1 VIKNALFD
9 VYIFCKQVPML
20 NLLSAASQ
28 RSNTLIPDLPKVQAA
43 LALWAENYAVPAL
56 LKLLMVVLIWFVGG
70 YVVKALVRLSERALH
85 LRSTDPTVVRY
96 SSNFLS
102 VAMRI
107 GLALGLLGYLG
118 FETSS
123 FAALIAAAGV
133 AIGAAWAG
141 LLSNFAA
148 GIFLIALRPFKVGDQ
163 VAAAGISG
171 EVKEIGLFGT
181 KFDTGDGVRVTVGNS
196 KIFAD
201 NISNFSHNAV
211 RRADTT
217 LQLAHAVD
225 VEAAIIVFKQ
235 ALQDIPCALA
245 EPKPIVEIQESNA
258 LGTLLTL
265 RVFAANTDFGTVTFE
280 LTRCVNRVRREQ
292 AWPIPE
298 TRSAVRHLPEG

>member
-1 VIKNALFD
+1 
-9 VYIFCKQVPML
+9 ML
-20 NLLSAASQ
+20 NLLK
-28 RSNTLIPDLPKVQAA
+28 TLSYHHSKALLPDLSKVQAA
-43 LALWAENYAVPAL
+43 LSFWAETYALPAI
-56 LKLLMVVLIWFVGG
+56 LKLLLAILIWFIGG
-70 YVVKALVRLSERALH
+70 YVVKALVRLSERALR

-102 VAMRI
+102 VAMKI

-225 VEAAIIVFKQ
+225 VEAASVVLKQ
-235 ALQDIPCALA
+235 ALQEIPGALA
-245 EPKPIVEIQESNA
+245 EPKAIVEILESNA

-265 RVFAANTDFGTVTFE
+265 RVFAATADFATVTFE

-298 TRSAVRHLPEG
+298 TRSAVRHLPEA